1 MVVHE
6 IGVVIHTKGRKP
18 AQRAP
23 RPASS
28 ALIGP
33 AMAGPDA
40 GSHGIVGATP
50 SVGVDQLANGC
61 DLAAKLVVDGG
72 FAGDLVA
79 GVEDG
84 RVVAPSQL
92 STDPEK

>member
-1 MVVHE
+1 MVVHQ
-6 IGVVIHTKGRKP
+6 IGVVIHTKGTKT
-18 AQRAP
+18 
-23 RPASS
+23 RPE
-28 ALIGP
+28 GP
-33 AMAGPDA
+33 EAGMFSVGRIRCGRPDA
-40 GSHGIVGATP
+40 GSRGIVGATP
-50 SVGVDQLANGC
+50 SVGVDQLADGC

-79 GVEDG
+79 GMEDG

>member
-1 MVVHE
+1 MVVHQ
-6 IGVVIHTKGRKP
+6 IGVVIHTKGTKT
-18 AQRAP
+18 
-23 RPASS
+23 RPE
-28 ALIGP
+28 GP
-33 AMAGPDA
+33 EAGMFSVGRIRCGGPD
-40 GSHGIVGATP
+40 SRSPGIVGATP
-50 SVGVDQLANGC
+50 SVGVDQLADGC

-79 GVEDG
+79 GMEDG